1 MPNNCWILAE
11 GNLDAPC
18 CNLTAIQHAVA
29 GQLALRSGAIIA
41 VTEIVLSAA
50 IKGEIG
56 GEDVPVLIEKSD
68 QPTVVICVPV
78 AEDQRIDFARIG
90 PGNFQ
95 IVDQRLGSEPVVEH
109 QRASLVRALRFDI
122 QRQAPLVVPDS
133 S

>member
-1 MPNNCWILAE
+1 MPNNSWILAE

-56 GEDVPVLIEKSD
+56 GEDVPVLFEKSD
-68 QPTVVICVPV
+68 QPTVVICGPR
-78 AEDQRIDFARIG
+78 AEGQRIDFSRRG
-90 PGNFQ
+90 PRDFPG
-95 IVDQRLGSEPVVEH
+95 VCQRLARGP
-109 QRASLVRALRFDI
+109 A
-122 QRQAPLVVPDS
+122 
-133 S
+133 

>member
-1 MPNNCWILAE
+1 MPNNSWILAE

-56 GEDVPVLIEKSD
+56 GEEVPVLFEKTD
-68 QPTVVICVPV
+68 
-78 AEDQRIDFARIG
+78 
-90 PGNFQ
+90 
-95 IVDQRLGSEPVVEH
+95 
-109 QRASLVRALRFDI
+109 
-122 QRQAPLVVPDS
+122 QAPLVICGPLAKDQRNHFSPDGPRGFPNVYQRPRR
-133 S
+133 